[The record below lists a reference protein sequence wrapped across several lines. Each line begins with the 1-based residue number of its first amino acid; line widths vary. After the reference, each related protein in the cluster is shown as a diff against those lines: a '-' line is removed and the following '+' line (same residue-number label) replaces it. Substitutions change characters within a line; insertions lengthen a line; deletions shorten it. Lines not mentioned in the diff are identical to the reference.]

1 MTTMSDEAAK
11 KIAESTAK
19 KYDDAGRNV
28 LVLIGNNN
36 NTSAAVCS
44 NMNGDDAVEAALGLI
59 CELTGD
65 LAETVFKDAAKQAK
79 QLKKA
84 EAKDAKRKKNA

>member
-11 KIAESTAK
+11 KIAENTIK
-19 KYDDAGRNV
+19 KY
-28 LVLIGNNN
+28 GN
-36 NTSAAVCS
+36 ADRK
-44 NMNGDDAVEAALGLI
+44 MFIILENGSTYWGSGTMDGIEAIEAAFDLI
-59 CELTGD
+59 YILAGD
-65 LAETVFKDAAKQAK
+65 SAEAFFKDAIKQAK